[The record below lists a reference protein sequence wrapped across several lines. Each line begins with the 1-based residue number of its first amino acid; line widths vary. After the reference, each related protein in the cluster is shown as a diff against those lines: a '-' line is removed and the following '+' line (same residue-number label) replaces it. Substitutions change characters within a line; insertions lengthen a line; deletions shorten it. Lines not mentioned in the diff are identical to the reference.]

1 MEHSFLPSLT
11 HLFINILLNANIQ
24 VTALWFIGCEL
35 TLKTAA
41 RILLILYRVHQL
53 EAKLVSKTYE
63 SGDFE

>member
-24 VTALWFIGCEL
+24 VTALRFIGCEL

-41 RILLILYRVHQL
+41 RRLLILYRVQL